1 MQRQYCMV
9 SLHGLELK
17 GGKISPMNNNPQ
29 LGRKLKKAN
38 KAWIQPFQDG
48 AGARYQQIAR
58 QIVDAVRDGV
68 LRPGDRLPPQ
78 RDLAQTMGVDLTTVT
93 RAYTEVRHAG
103 LLDAHGAGGSY
114 IANSLA
120 ERDQT
125 VDLGMNIPPLLGSDA
140 FGRMMQTGMAYA
152 QEQLS
157 DGTLMSYHVGAGSK
171 TDREAAATW
180 LEPVLGRIS
189 PDRIL
194 VCPGAQSALS
204 AILLAYSQPG
214 DVIAAENL
222 TYPGLLAAGRV
233 LQRTVVSVAADHE
246 GMRPDDLD
254 RVCKTQSPRFIYLVP
269 TIHNPTAT
277 TMSVERREAIYAVA
291 SRYGTAVIEDDPYWL
306 LAGDAPPPLATLA
319 GRSAKVA
326 VFYISTLSKC
336 LAPGLRTAYV
346 VMPEARPMEPM
357 LDALRAITLMTNQS
371 MVLMTT
377 SWVRNGQAREMLQ
390 KIRRELEQRQKL
402 AARILPGI
410 LHAHPHGLHLWLA
423 LPEKLAQYR
432 LIQTAQEQGLGIAN
446 SDAFCVQEPA
456 PNAIRLS
463 LGGASDQASLTTA
476 LEKLSEIL
484 GFADVATA
492 RSVIV

>member
-1 MQRQYCMV
+1 
-9 SLHGLELK
+9 
-17 GGKISPMNNNPQ
+17 
-29 LGRKLKKAN
+29 
-38 KAWIQPFQDG
+38 
-48 AGARYQQIAR
+48 
-58 QIVDAVRDGV
+58 
-68 LRPGDRLPPQ
+68 
-78 RDLAQTMGVDLTTVT
+78 
-93 RAYTEVRHAG
+93 
-103 LLDAHGAGGSY
+103 
-114 IANSLA
+114 
-120 ERDQT
+120 
-125 VDLGMNIPPLLGSDA
+125 IPPLLGSDA

-432 LIQTAQEQGLGIAN
+432 LIQTAQEQGLGVAN